1 MTQEALIKIEN
12 ISKYYGKQAALDQV
26 SFTIKKGEICGLVGQ
41 NGAGKT
47 TLIRIISGLIQASEG
62 QIDKST
68 TLRIGA
74 IIESPTLYPNMTA
87 YDNLMY
93 AALQC
98 RIENPKERVIEVLGL
113 VGLAQVE
120 KKKKVKDFSLGMRQR
135 MAIALSLIDFPEF
148 LILDEPINGLD
159 PSGIKEMREII
170 LNLRDTYGIT
180 VLISSH
186 ILTELELLADRFV
199 IVHKGQVT
207 RDISK
212 EALQNEV
219 SDKILLEVDQPQ
231 FVADT
236 LQANGLTYTIDEHSQ
251 RLEIEPTIAVHDLLT
266 IVMATEATVQAIYR
280 RNQSLENYYLNLL
293 D

>member
-1 MTQEALIKIEN
+1 MTQETLIRIEN
-12 ISKYYGKQAALDQV
+12 ISKHYGKQAALDQV
-26 SFTIKKGEICGLVGQ
+26 SFNIHRGEICGLVGQ

-62 QIDKST
+62 QIDKSAA
-68 TLRIGA
+68 LRIGA

-93 AALQC
+93 AAPQC
-98 RIENPKERVIEVLGL
+98 HIENPKERVTEVLSL
-113 VGLAQVE
+113 VGLAQVD

-135 MAIALSLIDFPEF
+135 VAIALSLIDFPEF

-170 LNLRDTYGIT
+170 LNLRDTYSIT

-199 IVHKGQVT
+199 IVHKGQVI

-212 EALQNEV
+212 EAL
-219 SDKILLEVDQPQ
+219 
-231 FVADT
+231 
-236 LQANGLTYTIDEHSQ
+236 
-251 RLEIEPTIAVHDLLT
+251 
-266 IVMATEATVQAIYR
+266 
-280 RNQSLENYYLNLL
+280 
-293 D
+293 